1 MFLLEICSSS
11 SFSCCSYILRLIA
24 EFVRGVK
31 KCPKM
36 NSSKFLCLKIFSV
49 LCIKKKKRKTTFE
62 III

>member
-1 MFLLEICSSS
+1 MFLLKICSSS

-36 NSSKFLCLKIFSV
+36 NSSKFLSENFFSV
-49 LCIKKKKRKTTFE
+49 MY
-62 III
+62 